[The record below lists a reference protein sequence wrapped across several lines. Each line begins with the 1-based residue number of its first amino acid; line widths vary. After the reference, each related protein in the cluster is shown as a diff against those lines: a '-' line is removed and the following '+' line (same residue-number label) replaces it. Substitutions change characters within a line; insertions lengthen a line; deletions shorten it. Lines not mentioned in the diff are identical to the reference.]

1 MGECE
6 NCNNKDWCSSEEMD
20 AESCP
25 VKNEEVIE

>member
-1 MGECE
+1 MCECE

-25 VKNEEVIE
+25 VKEEVIE